1 MRIEELGIDEK
12 KAASLRAIAKA
23 AAELNTTSDPLDIIL
38 DSIRSV
44 PQQMQRMVDTI
55 VAMQEEYPMPQAG
68 WDAFVRDIEYT
79 NEKHGLN
86 LVIRIDR

>member
-1 MRIEELGIDEK
+1 MRLEELGDDEK
-12 KAASLRAIAKA
+12 KGASLRAIAKA
-23 AAELNTTSDPLDIIL
+23 AAELNTTSDPIEIIL
-38 DSIRSV
+38 EGIRSV
-44 PQQMQRMVDTI
+44 PQQMQRLVDTV

-86 LVIRIDR
+86 LVIRTGK